1 MIYVKLL
8 SNSFQNL
15 GVQIHFRNMA
25 NDAMTRQPPGQTFLQ
40 GHGAQQ
46 NAPYQISD
54 NSVSHTKG
62 TCFFC
67 TK

>member
-25 NDAMTRQPPGQTFLQ
+25 NDAMTRRPPSQPFLQ
-40 GHGAQQ
+40 GYGAQQ
-46 NAPYQISD
+46 DEPHPISG
-54 NSVSHTKG
+54 NFVSHTKATHFLG
-62 TCFFC
+62 I
-67 TK
+67 K